1 MGKIKTYRTK
11 HNNVWISIYLEDH
24 GFGWNLGL
32 NIYKSKRAQNDWY
45 QRRRNRRAQR
55 AAQLHNVADLRCWA
69 ACASLMRLVLDT
81 HNETIFLYLA
91 ARNRKPLARYLTRW
105 GFVETDGFWIRLKPA
120 A

>member
-1 MGKIKTYRTK
+1 MGKIKTYRTR
-11 HNNVWISIYLEDH
+11 HSNVWISIYLEDH

-45 QRRRNRRAQR
+45 QRRKNRRAQR
-55 AAQLHNVADLRCWA
+55 AAKLHNVADLRCWA

-91 ARNRKPLARYLTRW
+91 ARNRKPLAQYLTRW